1 MVSSLSVKSEIMRLL
16 ENEHLRMTPS
26 DLERELF
33 QRIPNITRAT
43 IRSKVREL
51 VSLGQLTYTQHF
63 STTHLE
69 INYHRKVQVS
79 ERIVLSPYEQAC
91 IDPGRHLT
99 IHLRSGLAFGA
110 GDHPTTR
117 LVLKSMDEIVA
128 TKQRES
134 PFPIKQALD
143 VGTGSGIL
151 AIAAAGLGAEN
162 VVGVDIDPV
171 ACHEASGNVR
181 LNHLDHRVR
190 ITPAPLEALFDHQ
203 FDLVTMN
210 LRPPT
215 ILELCPNLMAL
226 SSPAA
231 VWILSGFRKEEQNHL
246 RRQLP
251 KEMSTLL
258 LQKEQNGWAAF
269 AVERCMDGKLCPM
282 RC

>member
-1 MVSSLSVKSEIMRLL
+1 MVRRLSIKSEIMRLL
-16 ENEHLRMTPS
+16 ENERLRITPS

-33 QRIPNITRAT
+33 RRIPNVTRAI

-79 ERIVLSPYEQAC
+79 DRIVLSLYEQAC
-91 IDPGRHLT
+91 IDQSRHLT

-117 LVLKSMDEIVA
+117 LVLKSMDEILA
-128 TKQRES
+128 MKQRQMA
-134 PFPIKQALD
+134 FPIKQALD
-143 VGTGSGIL
+143 VGTGTGIL
-151 AIAAAGLGAEN
+151 AIAAAGLGVEK

-171 ACHEASGNVR
+171 ACHEASRNVR
-181 LNHLDHRVR
+181 LNKLGHRVR
-190 ITPAPLEALFDHQ
+190 ITSAPLEKLFDHQ

-215 ILELCPNLMAL
+215 ILKLCTNLMAL

-231 VWILSGFRKEEQNHL
+231 VWILSGFRKQEQNRV

-251 KEMSTLL
+251 KEMSKLL
-258 LQKEQNGWAAF
+258 WQKDQNGWAAF
-269 AVERCMDGKLCPM
+269 AVERCMGGKFCPM
-282 RC
+282 RW